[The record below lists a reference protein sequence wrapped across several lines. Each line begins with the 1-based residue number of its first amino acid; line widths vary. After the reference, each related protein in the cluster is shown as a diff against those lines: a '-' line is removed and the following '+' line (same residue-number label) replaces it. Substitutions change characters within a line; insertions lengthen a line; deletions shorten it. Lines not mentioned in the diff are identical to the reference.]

1 MKRFRL
7 ILIGIVTAMLGV
19 GPARADVSWLTDIQE
34 AQKQAKSSHKL
45 LLLDFTGSDWCGFCI
60 RLHREV
66 FSKPEFQEYASK
78 NLVLMEIDFPRGKE
92 QTQSLRMQNQNLAM
106 QYNIGG
112 FPTIVVLNG
121 DGKQLGAL
129 GYIPTGPN
137 DPPLVKLF
145 IEQLEKLK
153 KI

>member
-1 MKRFRL
+1 VKKFRVL
-7 ILIGIVTAMLGV
+7 ILIAAVALMGFS
-19 GPARADVSWLTDIQE
+19 PARAEVSWLTDYQE
-34 AQKQAKSSHKL
+34 AQKQAKSSKKL

-66 FSKPEFQEYASK
+66 FSQPEFQEYARK

-92 QTQSLRMQNQNLAM
+92 QTQSVRMQNQNLAQ

-121 DGKQLGAL
+121 EGKQLGAL

-137 DPPLVKLF
+137 DPPLVRLF
-145 IEQLEKLK
+145 IEQLEKLRK
-153 KI
+153 S